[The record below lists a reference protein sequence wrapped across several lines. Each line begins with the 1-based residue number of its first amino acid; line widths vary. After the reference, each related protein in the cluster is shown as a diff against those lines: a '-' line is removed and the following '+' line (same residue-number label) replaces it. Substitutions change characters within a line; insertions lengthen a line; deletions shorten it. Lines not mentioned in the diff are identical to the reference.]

1 MSLVE
6 LRPKG
11 RSRFIGLLWTLEKRL
26 MYRLPVAA
34 SGILFFGDP
43 ANLGNVSAI
52 AVGGVAGV
60 VYAIAKVNQG
70 RIEKAR
76 VAREGLQKA

>member
-1 MSLVE
+1 LSKL
-6 LRPKG
+6 
-11 RSRFIGLLWTLEKRL
+11 GLDGKLII
-26 MYRLPVAA
+26 RLPVAA

-43 ANLGNVSAI
+43 ANMGNVSAI

-60 VYAIAKVNQG
+60 VYAVAKLNQG
-70 RIEKAR
+70 RVEKAK

>member
-1 MSLVE
+1 M
-6 LRPKG
+6 
-11 RSRFIGLLWTLEKRL
+11 
-26 MYRLPVAA
+26 PVAA

-60 VYAIAKVNQG
+60 VYAVAKTAQA
-70 RIEKAR
+70 RMDKAR
-76 VAREGLQKA
+76 AARGGEKH